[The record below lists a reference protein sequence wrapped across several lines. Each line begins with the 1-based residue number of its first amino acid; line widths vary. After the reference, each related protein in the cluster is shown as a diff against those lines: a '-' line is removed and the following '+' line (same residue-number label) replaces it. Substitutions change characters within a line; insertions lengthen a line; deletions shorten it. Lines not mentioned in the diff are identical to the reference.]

1 MADKPTYEELEQQVN
16 ELEKR
21 AHEQKRVADEL
32 TKSKTRLEHLLASS
46 PAVTYTCEPA
56 GVYAATFVS
65 ENIKDQLGHEPN
77 EFVEDPKFWV
87 NHIHPQDRRRVLNDL
102 PLLFEYGHQVHE
114 YRFKHKEGKYRW
126 MRDEFRLVGDAKGN
140 PKEIVGYWIDI
151 TERKRVEERL
161 GDSESKWRQLFK
173 TVSDAI
179 MVFDAETK
187 QFLNVNDAA
196 LRLYGYSKQ
205 EFLGMKHPD
214 ITAEPRKSNA
224 SIKQA
229 LAGKLDRIP
238 VRYHKKKDGT
248 KFPVEIS
255 ASYITLKDRKL
266 LCGVIRDIT
275 DRMRMEEEL
284 KIKQDAVKAKAK
296 ELGEANKA
304 LRVLMKQ
311 RNEEKREFEEKIL
324 SNVKELIA
332 PYVDKLKKSGLDT
345 KPMTYL
351 RILESNLNDIVSPF
365 VHQLSSKYSALTPKE
380 IQVAQLIREGN
391 NTREIAELLSS
402 SKRTIECHRQSI
414 RNKFGIKDTK
424 ANLRSYLFSV

>member
-1 MADKPTYEELEQQVN
+1 
-16 ELEKR
+16 
-21 AHEQKRVADEL
+21 
-32 TKSKTRLEHLLASS
+32 
-46 PAVTYTCEPA
+46 
-56 GVYAATFVS
+56 
-65 ENIKDQLGHEPN
+65 
-77 EFVEDPKFWV
+77 
-87 NHIHPQDRRRVLNDL
+87 
-102 PLLFEYGHQVHE
+102 
-114 YRFKHKEGKYRW
+114 
-126 MRDEFRLVGDAKGN
+126 
-140 PKEIVGYWIDI
+140 
-151 TERKRVEERL
+151 
-161 GDSESKWRQLFK
+161 
-173 TVSDAI
+173 

-424 ANLRSYLFSV
+424 ANLRSYLFSM